1 MLLLYLDLFKYSL
14 TYSLISQEFH
24 TATYNCNRLLVMIS
38 SLITA
43 AGKHTESMYSES
55 SVFYLYN
62 QEDKSLFKFINVLYE
77 LYSFT
82 DNNCVVYSEGKNVI
96 YTTLPDPNS
105 LFLTFLTN
113 TGFDHVLLIDLLTS
127 EVNYRFTNCLIS
139 FLMNFLTSDG
149 DSTFKEMDSSLR
161 LSLGSN
167 DSQDSSDTANKL
179 TDLITELYL
188 YFSKLRTVNT
198 KDTLLPLLKE
208 ITRKYK
214 MLEFLS

>member
-1 MLLLYLDLFKYSL
+1 
-14 TYSLISQEFH
+14 
-24 TATYNCNRLLVMIS
+24 MIS

-55 SVFYLYN
+55 SIFYLYN

-96 YTTLPDPNS
+96 YTTLPDTNS

-127 EVNYRFTNCLIS
+127 EVNYRFTNCLNS

-149 DSTFKEMDSSLR
+149 DGTFKEMDSSLR

-167 DSQDSSDTANKL
+167 DSQDSFDTANKL
-179 TDLITELYL
+179 TELYL

-198 KDTLLPLLKE
+198 KGTLLPLLKE
-208 ITRKYK
+208 ITRKYR
-214 MLEFLS
+214 MLEVLS